1 MCKLSHLELAVM
13 KRFHIFKSRNLV
25 YCREML
31 SWFEF
36 AIRTREKEEK
46 PEKRFPR
53 ISLKT

>member
-1 MCKLSHLELAVM
+1 MCRLSHLELAVM

-25 YCREML
+25 YRREML